1 MGAAG
6 GGHEACVQ
14 ALLQR
19 KAKTELLD
27 GNGRTA
33 RWWAE
38 ATGQTA
44 TAELIRQHAA
54 PPQPAPGKPAMS
66 SSPAQLP
73 AKIFHACVA
82 VWRICA
88 NVTSLSPLETVAAGE
103 RHTHWHACGEG
114 GPGGEPEI
122 PSKSPPAGRAIQ

>member
-1 MGAAG
+1 M
-6 GGHEACVQ
+6 Q

-82 VWRICA
+82 VWRMRGIRYLFIPPRDCCSGGA
-88 NVTSLSPLETVAAGE
+88 PHALARVWRGRAG
-103 RHTHWHACGEG
+103 G
-114 GPGGEPEI
+114 GARN
-122 PSKSPPAGRAIQ
+122 PSKSPPAGRAFH